1 MEIDKTNL
9 HAVLYALGELKAY
22 KTLSNMERNDAIEAM
37 NKLNSNRINLSF
49 IFTRTFTQ
57 MERILEFEIQY
68 NLQPIDHYS
77 PYYFLQRREFVT
89 SFYGKGPLSISHIS
103 KFIAWLMVYGDKIT
117 IELKRIGNLPLII
130 KIKKTYK
137 GIQIYLFDNI
147 VHSISL
153 QYMGDVKK
161 IEYDLTYLFKNSF
174 LI

>member
-1 MEIDKTNL
+1 
-9 HAVLYALGELKAY
+9 
-22 KTLSNMERNDAIEAM
+22 M
-37 NKLNSNRINLSF
+37 NK
-49 IFTRTFTQ
+49 
-57 MERILEFEIQY
+57 ILGFKIQFK
-68 NLQPIDHYS
+68 LQPVDYLS
-77 PYYFLQRREFVT
+77 PYYFLQRREFET

-117 IELKRIGNLPLII
+117 IELKRIGTPLVI
-130 KIKKTYK
+130 KINKTYK

-174 LI
+174 LIYDSK